1 MPITW
6 MLVSR
11 AFSRLLIASATSP
24 GAGRD
29 IIPTLSEVSLSVLPK
44 LPTTILCSRLIL
56 TRLVNLVV
64 EDTSTIMTENSTAQ
78 VDISELVHQAKQGDD
93 EAFGMLVER
102 YQDKIYGY
110 VSRMLHD
117 PEEAEDVAQEV
128 FIRAYQNLA
137 GFREAASFPTWL
149 YRIAT
154 NLAIDAARSRKSRRA
169 NSFSLDEPV
178 ETDAGEISRQLSAD
192 RRGTVSQ
199 VESSHLQQ
207 IVTEAIAQLSAK
219 LRTVITLYDIEGLS
233 YEEIAEVL
241 GCPVG
246 TVKSRL
252 FNARNQ
258 LRDKLEEKIDVE
270 NWLAELP

>member
-1 MPITW
+1 M
-6 MLVSR
+6 
-11 AFSRLLIASATSP
+11 
-24 GAGRD
+24 
-29 IIPTLSEVSLSVLPK
+29 SVLPK
-44 LPTTILCSRLIL
+44 LTTRNLTSKLML
-56 TRLVNLVV
+56 TRSVNLAV
-64 EDTSTIMTENSTAQ
+64 EDTSTTMTEASTAQ
-78 VDISELVHQAKQGDD
+78 ADISELVHRAKQGDD
-93 EAFGMLVER
+93 EAFGMLVEQ

-110 VSRMLHD
+110 VFRMLHD
-117 PEEAEDVAQEV
+117 SDEAEDVAQEV

-154 NLAIDAARSRKSRRA
+154 NLAIDAARARKSRRA
-169 NSFSLDEPV
+169 NTFSLDEPV
-178 ETDAGEISRQLSAD
+178 ETDEGEMGRQLPAD

-199 VESSHLQQ
+199 VESSELQR
-207 IVTEAIAQLSAK
+207 IVAEAIAQLSAR

-233 YEEIAEVL
+233 YKEIAQVL

-258 LRDKLEEKIDVE
+258 LRDELEEKIDVE

>member
-1 MPITW
+1 
-6 MLVSR
+6 
-11 AFSRLLIASATSP
+11 
-24 GAGRD
+24 
-29 IIPTLSEVSLSVLPK
+29 
-44 LPTTILCSRLIL
+44 
-56 TRLVNLVV
+56 
-64 EDTSTIMTENSTAQ
+64 MTETSTAQ
-78 VDISELVHQAKQGDD
+78 VDISELVHRAKEGDD
-93 EAFGMLVER
+93 EAFGMLVEQ

-154 NLAIDAARSRKSRRA
+154 NLAIDAARSRKSRWGETV
-169 NSFSLDEPV
+169 SLDEPA
-178 ETDAGEISRQLSAD
+178 ETDAGEISRQLPGD

-207 IVTEAIAQLSAK
+207 IVAEAIAQLSAK
-219 LRTVITLYDIEGLS
+219 LRTVIMLYDIEGLS
-233 YEEIAEVL
+233 YEEIAQVL

-252 FNARNQ
+252 FNARSQ
-258 LRDKLEEKIDVE
+258 LRDKLEKKIDVE
-270 NWLAELP
+270 HWLAEMP

>member
-1 MPITW
+1 
-6 MLVSR
+6 
-11 AFSRLLIASATSP
+11 
-24 GAGRD
+24 
-29 IIPTLSEVSLSVLPK
+29 
-44 LPTTILCSRLIL
+44 
-56 TRLVNLVV
+56 VNLVV
-64 EDTSTIMTENSTAQ
+64 EDTSTIMTETSTAQ
-78 VDISELVHQAKQGDD
+78 VDISELVHRAKEGDD
-93 EAFGMLVER
+93 EAFGMLVEQ

-154 NLAIDAARSRKSRRA
+154 NLAIDAARSRKSRWGETV
-169 NSFSLDEPV
+169 SLDEPA
-178 ETDAGEISRQLSAD
+178 ETDAGEISRQLPGD

-207 IVTEAIAQLSAK
+207 IVAEAIAQLSAK
-219 LRTVITLYDIEGLS
+219 LRTVIMLYDIEGLS
-233 YEEIAEVL
+233 YEEIAQVL

-252 FNARNQ
+252 FNARSQ
-258 LRDKLEEKIDVE
+258 LRDKLEKKIDVE
-270 NWLAELP
+270 HWLAEMP

>member
-1 MPITW
+1 
-6 MLVSR
+6 L
-11 AFSRLLIASATSP
+11 A
-24 GAGRD
+24 
-29 IIPTLSEVSLSVLPK
+29 
-44 LPTTILCSRLIL
+44 
-56 TRLVNLVV
+56 RLVNIVV
-64 EDTSTIMTENSTAQ
+64 EDTSTIMTETSTAQ
-78 VDISELVHQAKQGDD
+78 VDISELVHRAKQGDD
-93 EAFGMLVER
+93 EAFGMLVEQ
-102 YQDKIYGY
+102 YQDNIYGY

-128 FIRAYQNLA
+128 FIRAYRNLA

-169 NSFSLDEPV
+169 DTVSLDEPV
-178 ETDAGEISRQLSAD
+178 ETAEGEISRQLPAD

-207 IVTEAIAQLSAK
+207 IVAEAIAQLSAK

-258 LRDKLEEKIDVE
+258 LRDKLEKKIDVE

>member
-1 MPITW
+1 MTE
-6 MLVSR
+6 
-11 AFSRLLIASATSP
+11 ASA
-24 GAGRD
+24 
-29 IIPTLSEVSLSVLPK
+29 
-44 LPTTILCSRLIL
+44 
-56 TRLVNLVV
+56 
-64 EDTSTIMTENSTAQ
+64 AQ
-78 VDISELVHQAKQGDD
+78 ADISELVRKAKQDDD
-93 EAFGMLVER
+93 EAFGMLVEQ
-102 YQDKIYGY
+102 YQDNIYGY
-110 VSRMLHD
+110 VFRMLHD

-137 GFREAASFPTWL
+137 GFREAASFKTWL

-154 NLAIDAARSRKSRRA
+154 NLAIDAARTRKRRW
-169 NSFSLDEPV
+169 SDTVSLDEPV
-178 ETDAGEISRQLSAD
+178 ETDEGELSRQLPAD

-199 VESSHLQQ
+199 VESSQLQQ
-207 IVTEAIAQLSAK
+207 IVAEAIAQLSAK
-219 LRTVITLYDIEGLS
+219 LRTVVTLYDIEGLS

>member
-1 MPITW
+1 MAR
-6 MLVSR
+6 S
-11 AFSRLLIASATSP
+11 
-24 GAGRD
+24 
-29 IIPTLSEVSLSVLPK
+29 
-44 LPTTILCSRLIL
+44 
-56 TRLVNLVV
+56 VNLVV
-64 EDTSTIMTENSTAQ
+64 EDTSTIMTETSTAQ
-78 VDISELVHQAKQGDD
+78 VDISELVHRAKEGDD
-93 EAFGMLVER
+93 EAFGMLVEQ

-154 NLAIDAARSRKSRRA
+154 NLAIDAARSRKSRWGETV
-169 NSFSLDEPV
+169 SLDEPA
-178 ETDAGEISRQLSAD
+178 ETDAGEISRQLPGD

-207 IVTEAIAQLSAK
+207 IVAEAIAQLSAK
-219 LRTVITLYDIEGLS
+219 LRTVIMLYDIEGLS
-233 YEEIAEVL
+233 YEEIAQVL

-252 FNARNQ
+252 FNARSQ
-258 LRDKLEEKIDVE
+258 LRDKLEKKIDVE
-270 NWLAELP
+270 HWLAEMP

>member
-1 MPITW
+1 
-6 MLVSR
+6 
-11 AFSRLLIASATSP
+11 LL
-24 GAGRD
+24 
-29 IIPTLSEVSLSVLPK
+29 VLPK
-44 LPTTILCSRLIL
+44 LTTRNLNSKLML
-56 TRLVNLVV
+56 TRSVNLAV
-64 EDTSTIMTENSTAQ
+64 EDTSTTMTEAGTAQ
-78 VDISELVHQAKQGDD
+78 ADISELVRNAKEGDD
-93 EAFGMLVER
+93 EAFGMLVEQ
-102 YQDKIYGY
+102 YQDRIYGY
-110 VSRMLHD
+110 VFRMLHD
-117 PEEAEDVAQEV
+117 SDEAEDVAQEV

-154 NLAIDAARSRKSRRA
+154 NLAIDAARARKSRRT

-178 ETDAGEISRQLSAD
+178 ETDEGEMQRQLPAD
-192 RRGTVSQ
+192 MPGPVDL
-199 VESSHLQQ
+199 VESSELQRT
-207 IVTEAIAQLSAK
+207 VAEAIAQLSAK

-233 YEEIAEVL
+233 YKEIAEVL

>member
-1 MPITW
+1 
-6 MLVSR
+6 LARS
-11 AFSRLLIASATSP
+11 
-24 GAGRD
+24 
-29 IIPTLSEVSLSVLPK
+29 
-44 LPTTILCSRLIL
+44 
-56 TRLVNLVV
+56 VNLVV
-64 EDTSTIMTENSTAQ
+64 EDTSTIMTETSTAQ
-78 VDISELVHQAKQGDD
+78 VDISELVHRAKEGDD
-93 EAFGMLVER
+93 EAFGMLVEQ

-154 NLAIDAARSRKSRRA
+154 NLAIDAARSRKSRWGETV
-169 NSFSLDEPV
+169 SLDEPA
-178 ETDAGEISRQLSAD
+178 ETDAGEISRQLPGD

-207 IVTEAIAQLSAK
+207 IVAEAIAQLSAK
-219 LRTVITLYDIEGLS
+219 LRTVIMLYDIEGLS
-233 YEEIAEVL
+233 YEEIAQVL

-252 FNARNQ
+252 FNARSQ
-258 LRDKLEEKIDVE
+258 LRDKLEKKIDVE
-270 NWLAELP
+270 HWLAEMP

>member
-1 MPITW
+1 
-6 MLVSR
+6 
-11 AFSRLLIASATSP
+11 
-24 GAGRD
+24 
-29 IIPTLSEVSLSVLPK
+29 LSVLPK

>member
-1 MPITW
+1 
-6 MLVSR
+6 
-11 AFSRLLIASATSP
+11 
-24 GAGRD
+24 
-29 IIPTLSEVSLSVLPK
+29 
-44 LPTTILCSRLIL
+44 
-56 TRLVNLVV
+56 VNLVV
-64 EDTSTIMTENSTAQ
+64 EDTSTIMTETGAAQ
-78 VDISELVHQAKQGDD
+78 IDISELVHRAKEGDD
-93 EAFGMLVER
+93 EAFGMLVEQ

-154 NLAIDAARSRKSRRA
+154 NLAIDAARSRKSRWGETV
-169 NSFSLDEPV
+169 SLDEPIASD
-178 ETDAGEISRQLSAD
+178 EGEIERQLPAD
-192 RRGTVSQ
+192 QRGSVSQ
-199 VESSHLQQ
+199 VESAQLQQ
-207 IVTEAIAQLSAK
+207 IVAEAIAELSTK

-233 YEEIAEVL
+233 YEEIAQVL

-252 FNARNQ
+252 FNARSQ
-258 LRDKLEEKIDVE
+258 LRDKLEKKIDVE
-270 NWLAELP
+270 HWLAEMP

>member
-1 MPITW
+1 
-6 MLVSR
+6 
-11 AFSRLLIASATSP
+11 
-24 GAGRD
+24 
-29 IIPTLSEVSLSVLPK
+29 
-44 LPTTILCSRLIL
+44 
-56 TRLVNLVV
+56 VNLGV
-64 EDTSTIMTENSTAQ
+64 EDTSTIMTEASAAQ
-78 VDISELVHQAKQGDD
+78 ADISELVRKAKQDDD
-93 EAFGMLVER
+93 EAFGMLVEQ
-102 YQDKIYGY
+102 YQDNIYGY
-110 VSRMLHD
+110 VFRMLHD

-137 GFREAASFPTWL
+137 GFREAASFKTWL

-154 NLAIDAARSRKSRRA
+154 NLAIDAARTRKRRW
-169 NSFSLDEPV
+169 SDTVSLDEPV
-178 ETDAGEISRQLSAD
+178 ETDEGELSRQLPAD

-199 VESSHLQQ
+199 VESSQLQQ
-207 IVTEAIAQLSAK
+207 IVAEAIAQLSAK
-219 LRTVITLYDIEGLS
+219 LRTVVTLYDIEGLS

>member
-1 MPITW
+1 M
-6 MLVSR
+6 
-11 AFSRLLIASATSP
+11 SA
-24 GAGRD
+24 
-29 IIPTLSEVSLSVLPK
+29 LPK
-44 LPTTILCSRLIL
+44 LTTTTLCSRLIL
-56 TRLVNLVV
+56 ARAVNLVI
-64 EDTSTIMTENSTAQ
+64 EDTSITMTEASTAQ
-78 VDISELVHQAKQGDD
+78 ADISELVHRAKEGDD
-93 EAFGMLVER
+93 EAFGMLVEQ

-110 VSRMLHD
+110 VFRMLHD
-117 PEEAEDVAQEV
+117 SDEAEDVAQEV
-128 FIRAYQNLA
+128 FIRAHQNLA

-154 NLAIDAARSRKSRRA
+154 NLAIDAARARKSRRTDT
-169 NSFSLDEPV
+169 FSLDEPV
-178 ETDAGEISRQLSAD
+178 ETDEGEMRRQLPAD

-199 VESSHLQQ
+199 AESSELQR
-207 IVTEAIAQLSAK
+207 IVAEAIAQLSAK

-233 YEEIAEVL
+233 YKEIAQVL

-270 NWLAELP
+270 NWLADLP

>member
-1 MPITW
+1 
-6 MLVSR
+6 
-11 AFSRLLIASATSP
+11 
-24 GAGRD
+24 
-29 IIPTLSEVSLSVLPK
+29 LSVLPR
-44 LPTTILCSRLIL
+44 LTTRNLSNRLIL
-56 TRLVNLVV
+56 TRSVNLAV
-64 EDTSTIMTENSTAQ
+64 EDTSITMTETITAQ
-78 VDISELVHQAKQGDD
+78 VDISELVRKAKEGDD
-93 EAFGMLVER
+93 EAFGMLVEQ

-137 GFREAASFPTWL
+137 GFRGAASFSTWL

-154 NLAIDAARSRKSRRA
+154 NLAIDAARARKRRW
-169 NSFSLDEPV
+169 SDTFSLDEPV
-178 ETDAGEISRQLSAD
+178 ETDEGEMNRQLSAD
-192 RRGTVSQ
+192 TRGTVSEA
-199 VESSHLQQ
+199 ESFHLQR
-207 IVTEAIAQLSAK
+207 IVAEAIAQLSTK

-233 YEEIAEVL
+233 YKETAEVL

-258 LRDKLEEKIDVE
+258 LRDTLDEKIDVE